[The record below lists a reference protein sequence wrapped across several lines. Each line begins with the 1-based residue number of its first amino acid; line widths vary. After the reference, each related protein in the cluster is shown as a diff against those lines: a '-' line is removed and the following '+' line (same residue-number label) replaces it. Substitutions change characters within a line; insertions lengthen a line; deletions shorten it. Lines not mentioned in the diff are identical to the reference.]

1 MFVVCSGFVSGQ
13 FSAFSAFTF
22 LVFTGDCFPSQC
34 FSVRFY
40 PAPYV
45 SRWSCLCGVK
55 LPTVTSGTRLS
66 VCRRIIVDGVNA
78 GVRCLIVTVFGPRLA
93 GATSFWL
100 VNKCAVIVQSIAT
113 FYELII

>member
-1 MFVVCSGFVSGQ
+1 M
-13 FSAFSAFTF
+13 
-22 LVFTGDCFPSQC
+22 
-34 FSVRFY
+34 
-40 PAPYV
+40 
-45 SRWSCLCGVK
+45 WVK
-55 LPTVTSGTRLS
+55 LPTVTSATRLS

-78 GVRCLIVTVFGPRLA
+78 GVRCLIVTVLGPRPRLA